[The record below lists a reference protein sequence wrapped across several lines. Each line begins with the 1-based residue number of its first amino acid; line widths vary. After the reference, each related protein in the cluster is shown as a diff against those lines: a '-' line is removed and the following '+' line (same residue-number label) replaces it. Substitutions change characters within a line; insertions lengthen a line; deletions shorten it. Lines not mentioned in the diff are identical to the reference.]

1 MTIKLSK
8 RLKQIANFVETD
20 ARLADIGS
28 DHGYIPLW
36 LVKKEIIPFAI
47 AGEVVPG
54 PYQRLTDAV
63 RSHNLQEHIETRYGS
78 GLDVIEEE
86 DQIDTVIIAGM
97 GGLLIIDI
105 LQEGKQNNKLKNI
118 DHLILQPNKDEPEL
132 RRWLIDH
139 GFSIEDE
146 ALVED
151 KSKIYEIISAKPGK
165 QENKLEMSE
174 ENFKFGLF
182 LKEKYPELFHK
193 KWQAEYDKRR
203 TIKDNILKHSTDYDT
218 NQLEKELEQIREAL
232 T

>member
-8 RLKQIANFVETD
+8 RLRKIANFVEKD

-28 DHGYIPLW
+28 DHGYIPIW
-36 LVKKEIIPFAI
+36 LVKKEIISYAI

-54 PYQRLTDAV
+54 PYKRLTDAV
-63 RSHNLQEHIETRYGS
+63 YSHGLQENIETRYGS

-86 DQIDTVIIAGM
+86 DQINTVIIAGM

-105 LQEGKQNNKLKNI
+105 LQEGKQSNKLKNI
-118 DHLILQPNKDEPEL
+118 NHVILQPNKDESEL
-132 RRWLIDH
+132 RRWLVDH
-139 GFSIEDE
+139 DFYIEDE

-151 KSKIYEIISAKPGK
+151 KSKIYEIISAKNGK
-165 QENKLEMSE
+165 QAKKSEMSE
-174 ENFKFGLF
+174 ENFMFGVF

-193 KWQAEYDKRR
+193 KWQTEYEKKRA
-203 TIKDNILKHSTDYDT
+203 IKDNILKHSTNHDT
-218 NQLEKELEQIREAL
+218 KHLENELEQIREAL